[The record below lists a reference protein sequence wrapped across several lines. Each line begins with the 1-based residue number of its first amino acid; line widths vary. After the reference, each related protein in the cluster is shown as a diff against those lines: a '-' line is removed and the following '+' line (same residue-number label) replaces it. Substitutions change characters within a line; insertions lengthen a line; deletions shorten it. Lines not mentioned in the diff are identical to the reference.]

1 MTIFIILETI
11 GLTGET
17 VSMIVGAMLA
27 ADRPL
32 DMYRGI
38 VNIFSDSVGAVVIA
52 VSQGEDLDLQDT
64 QP

>member
-1 MTIFIILETI
+1 VTIFIILETI